1 MQLLIIGTKTYTFTE
16 VELNLKLSIFL
27 SCFLLAAACKSMA
40 SQPSITGSNLSS
52 LIVEHLTNIGV
63 KSTLAINSDRVFFG
77 CAKEDIRIK
86 KRELSWKTIQLTC
99 KKNKEWTFTFRNK
112 LELPENNMKFGVNRS
127 LTNKKLQTKK
137 RAVFVLAVD
146 KSKGDKI
153 NKSDVMISTE
163 NNLLTRNAFEEIKPI
178 LGKMLKRSLKKGAIL
193 KENHLQ
199 PAWLVYKN
207 QRITIENSIGEIRVT
222 MEGIAL
228 KNGARGDRIL
238 ARNISSKKTIEGFVV
253 GDKKITIFRK
263 IY

>member
-1 MQLLIIGTKTYTFTE
+1 MRKERCLGKQLNFH
-16 VELNLKLSIFL
+16 
-27 SCFLLAAACKSMA
+27 A
-40 SQPSITGSNLSS
+40 
-52 LIVEHLTNIGV
+52 
-63 KSTLAINSDRVFFG
+63 
-77 CAKEDIRIK
+77 
-86 KRELSWKTIQLTC
+86 
-99 KKNKEWTFTFRNK
+99 KKNEKWTFTFRNK
-112 LELPENNMKFGVNRS
+112 VEIAQN
-127 LTNKKLQTKK
+127 KLQFSVQKNLTDRKPSIKK
-137 RAVFVLAVD
+137 RTVFVLAEA
-146 KSKGDKI
+146 KSKGHKI
-153 NKSDVMISTE
+153 KESDLILSTE
-163 NNLLTRNAFEEIKPI
+163 NRLLTRNAFEEIKPI